1 MAGVYSYET
10 DVCGSHWENAPHNQI
25 HYDCPTSM
33 DVENSDFLKFVASAE
48 THQVDYILIGGLALL
63 FNGVVRF
70 TQDAD
75 AWLRPTNEN
84 RDRLMNVLLDLGY
97 DEDDLTELRKADF
110 TQPQIIRISEGP
122 IDVLTRVHFRLDYDT
137 CRQRARLWT
146 SEGGHKAYFLHI
158 NDLREAKILA
168 RRPKDLYDVLR
179 IDELLN
185 EKGSTDEEA
194 EI

>member
-1 MAGVYSYET
+1 
-10 DVCGSHWENAPHNQI
+10 
-25 HYDCPTSM
+25 M
-33 DVENSDFLKFVASAE
+33 DVENSDFLKFVASTE
-48 THQVDYILIGGLALL
+48 RYGVDYILIGGLALL

-84 RDRLMNVLLDLGY
+84 RDRFMSVLLDLGY
-97 DEDDLTELRKADF
+97 DEDDLTKLREADF

-122 IDVLTRVHFRLDYDT
+122 IDVLTRVHIRLNYDE
-137 CRQRARLWT
+137 CRERAKLWT

-179 IDELLN
+179 IDELLD
-185 EKGSTDEEA
+185 EKRNMDG
-194 EI
+194 EIDS